1 MRRDC
6 KIVRSYDSNRDF
18 DNHEHKSTC
27 HKTKGSNNQLGKQ
40 IYKPNVFF
48 IIPLKTKFNSLF
60 FCYTYF
66 SLLNS
71 VQFGLFNPLRF
82 YSVHLGSIQSILI
95 LFGSHWFYLAHSVL
109 FDLLWLYSIHIG
121 SIQSIRC
128 YSVQFASIWSSSV
141 HSVHFGLFGPYSS
154 YSIHIG
160 SIQSYS
166 VQFGPIRCIR
176 S

>member
-1 MRRDC
+1 MWFWQPWTQEYLPQNER
-6 KIVRSYDSNRDF
+6 I
-18 DNHEHKSTC
+18 
-27 HKTKGSNNQLGKQ
+27 NNQLGKQ

-82 YSVHLGSIQSILI
+82 YSVHLGSIRSILI

-141 HSVHFGLFGPYSS
+141 HSVQFASIWSSSVHSVHFGLFGPYSS
-154 YSIHIG
+154 YSIHIS
-160 SIQSYS
+160 SIRSYS